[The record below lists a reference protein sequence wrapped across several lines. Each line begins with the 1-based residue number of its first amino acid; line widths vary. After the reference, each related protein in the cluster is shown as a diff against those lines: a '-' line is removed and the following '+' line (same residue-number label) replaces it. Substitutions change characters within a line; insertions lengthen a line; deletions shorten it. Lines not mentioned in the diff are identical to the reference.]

1 MNIQLG
7 QPGRKNRAF
16 NIRIDD
22 FDVWSLDDTLA
33 NIIHPALIRLK
44 SRVKHFGY
52 PTPYEETD
60 LFAQHDIQGSFD
72 FVDWN
77 AESEYW
83 ESLWMERLDKMIDAF
98 DLIKRKWDLDHC
110 STDWDDYGR
119 RVDEG
124 LELFSKHYEHLWD

>member
-52 PTPYEETD
+52 TTPYEETD

-72 FVDWN
+72 FFDWN
-77 AESEYW
+77 RQTKGEGIDSLFNQCVKECIGSSGDSLES
-83 ESLWMERLDKMIDAF
+83 K
-98 DLIKRKWDLDHC
+98 
-110 STDWDDYGR
+110 
-119 RVDEG
+119 
-124 LELFSKHYEHLWD
+124 